1 MNAAPEQKRSMTTGF
16 GNTFRTLKHRNFRLF
31 IIGQLISLIGTWA
44 QRLGVGWLA
53 WELTHS
59 AFWVGATAF
68 AGLFP
73 GVLAGPLA
81 GSVVDSM
88 SRFRLMKITQ
98 RLFLLQASVLAGL
111 TISGH
116 ISVEWL
122 LFLETLL
129 AIITAFDIPVRQA
142 MVVDLVG
149 KEDLPNGIAI
159 NSTTVN
165 ITRMIGPALAG
176 VIIVSFG
183 IGEAFLLNAFTY
195 IAVLVSLAMI
205 RIDERTHSR
214 HGQRR
219 LSHIKDGLRYAWRT
233 PRIRN
238 WLLLFF
244 LIALFGMPYGTIMP
258 VVAEAGFNMGA
269 AGLSWL
275 VAASGFGATA
285 GALLLASRKSTRGLP
300 RLLFISAV
308 LFGFSLI
315 VFGFIDSFLFAV
327 LFIPFCGYAMML
339 QMAGINIVLQT
350 ELAEEQRGRVM
361 SLLSMAFQSAFPLG
375 SLWMGWVAD
384 HYGVS
389 TPFIIGGSLTA
400 LAALL
405 LGSRILY
412 QRAQSAGV
420 PAGRSGG

>member
-1 MNAAPEQKRSMTTGF
+1 MSFLSG
-16 GNTFRTLKHRNFRLF
+16 TFRTLRQRNFRLF

-59 AFWVGATAF
+59 AFWVGAAAF

-88 SRFRLMKITQ
+88 SRFRLLKITQ
-98 RLFLLQASVLAGL
+98 RLFLLQAAVLATL
-111 TISGH
+111 TITGH
-116 ISVEWL
+116 INIEWL

-129 AIITAFDIPVRQA
+129 ALITAFDIPVRQA
-142 MVVDLVG
+142 LVVDLVG

-176 VIIVSFG
+176 IIIVSFG
-183 IGEAFLLNAFTY
+183 IGEAFLFNAITY
-195 IAVLVSLAMI
+195 IAVLGSLAMI
-205 RIDERTHSR
+205 RLDEHAPSR
-214 HGQRR
+214 GGQRR
-219 LSHIKDGLRYAWRT
+219 ISHITDGLRYAWRT

-244 LIALFGMPYGTIMP
+244 LLALFGMPYGTIMP
-258 VVAEAGFNMGA
+258 VVAEAGYGMGA

-275 VAASGFGATA
+275 VAASGLGATT
-285 GALLLASRKSTRGLP
+285 GALLLASRKNTRGLT
-300 RLLFISAV
+300 RMLFVGAV
-308 LFGFSLI
+308 FFGLSLI
-315 VFGFIDSFLFAV
+315 VFGLIDSFLFAV
-327 LFIPFCGYAMML
+327 LFVPFCGYAMML
-339 QMAGINIVLQT
+339 QMAGINIALQT

-361 SLLSMAFQSAFPLG
+361 SLLSMAFQFAFPLG

-384 HYGVS
+384 NYGVT
-389 TPFIIGGSLTA
+389 TPFILGGGLTT
-400 LAALL
+400 LAALA
-405 LGSRILY
+405 LGSLILH
-412 QRAQSAGV
+412 QRAQSTEARD
-420 PAGRSGG
+420 A